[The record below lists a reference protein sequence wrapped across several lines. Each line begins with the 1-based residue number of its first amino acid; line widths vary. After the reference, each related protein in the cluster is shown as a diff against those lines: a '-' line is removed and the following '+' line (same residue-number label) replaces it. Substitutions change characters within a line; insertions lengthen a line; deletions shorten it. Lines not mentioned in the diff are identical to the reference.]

1 LAKVRRAVGP
11 DLISGRAALTFAPQD
26 AQLDVQQVAE
36 GIERAERAVA
46 AKDPLT
52 ALDAASH
59 AADSRAA
66 PPAGLDKGPGSRR
79 GTRASPSTSGAS
91 GASAS

>member
-59 AADSRAA
+59 AADS